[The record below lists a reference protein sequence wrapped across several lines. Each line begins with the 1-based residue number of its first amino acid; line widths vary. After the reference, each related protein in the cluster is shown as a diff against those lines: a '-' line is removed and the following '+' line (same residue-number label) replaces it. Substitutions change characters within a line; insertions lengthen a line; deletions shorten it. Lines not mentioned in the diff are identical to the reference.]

1 MKMNIKKTGIKLFPN
16 PKRVLLLPFN
26 LWSEQRINKTL
37 NRVLSLTEEMTAILL
52 KDIIIEFGHRHQEFE
67 NRLLGNYSLVE
78 KYVGNDISRQK
89 KLLIGAYFSKEY
101 SIDSAALFNPSI
113 VPHPD
118 QSGLMGGE
126 LRFILSLRAVSEGHI
141 SSVEFLTGIITESLE
156 IKFDEIPRY
165 AVPPSKRDT
174 RPLLPHKVSDDIIDS
189 NYDIEFSGREKLSER
204 VIFPFSKTE
213 SNGIEDVR
221 LVKFM
226 NDDSKYIYYGTF
238 TAYDGYRI
246 LSELLETIDFK
257 KFKIRTLTGNGAKD
271 KGMALFPEKIDG
283 KYWMISRQDGENI
296 FIMNSGNLYEWNNPV
311 ILREPEYSW
320 EFVQLGNCGS
330 PVKTP
335 EGWLVLTHSVGA
347 MRTYVISALLLD
359 LKNPYKIIGHLK
371 EPLLVPDEEERDGY
385 VPNVVYTC
393 GSMLFNKNL
402 IIPYAMSDSASCF
415 AHIPLNDLLNMM
427 H

>member
-1 MKMNIKKTGIKLFPN
+1 MYVNKTGIKLFPN

-26 LWSEQRINKTL
+26 LWSVQRINKTL
-37 NRVLSLTEEMTAILL
+37 KRVLELPEDIVSSLLVEIKNKFE
-52 KDIIIEFGHRHQEFE
+52 HRHQEFE
-67 NRLLGNYSLVE
+67 DRLIDNFSLVE
-78 KYVGNDISRQK
+78 KYIDHPISYEK

-113 VPHPD
+113 VSHPD
-118 QSGLMGGE
+118 QSGLINGE
-126 LRFILSLRAVSEGHI
+126 LRFVLSLRAVSEGHI
-141 SSVEFLTGIITESLE
+141 SSIEFLTGIITESLN

-165 AVPPSKRDT
+165 AVPPSKRDI
-174 RPLLPHKVSDDIIDS
+174 RPQLSYKVPGEILDS

-204 VIFPFSKTE
+204 VIFPYSKTE
-213 SNGIEDVR
+213 RNGIEDLR
-221 LVKFM
+221 LVKFL
-226 NDDSKYIYYGTF
+226 NDDGSFVYYGTF

-246 LSELLETIDFK
+246 LSELLETKDFK

-296 FIMNSGNLYEWNNPV
+296 FIMNSDNIHEWNNPR
-311 ILREPEYSW
+311 ILREPEYDW

-330 PVKTP
+330 PVNTT

-359 LKNPYKIIGHLK
+359 LKNPYKIVGRLK

-415 AHIPLNDLLNMM
+415 AHIELKKLLNMM
-427 H
+427 Q